1 MQRNLD
7 ISTLRALVTVIDMAS
22 VTKAAN
28 KLHLTQSTV
37 SMQIKRLEETLDITL
52 LKREG
57 RAMKPTPEGEQLLG
71 YARKLVAINDE
82 TIDRLTCHD
91 HNGELRFGVPIDL
104 ADTYIP
110 EILRRFVSD
119 YPQVTVSLTIDDT
132 TVLLEEF
139 NSGKLDLI
147 LTTEFEVGSA
157 GRWLLSRD
165 LVWTGAIGGKA
176 WTRDPVPLAFTQNC
190 IFRQPA
196 IAALDKAGIA
206 WTEVIS
212 RSGHSFDSGSIA
224 CAADLCI
231 RADIEGFLA
240 PGTEAIDDRGARLPK
255 LPRYHVNAYV
265 ADGPNADIANI
276 FVRFIESAFAGE
288 HSTETVERLIQES

>member
-37 SMQIKRLEETLDITL
+37 SMQIKRLEETLDMTL

-57 RAMKPTPEGEQLLG
+57 RAMKATSEGDQLLR

-82 TIDRLTCHD
+82 TVDRLTNHD
-91 HNGELRFGVPIDL
+91 HDGELRFGVPFDI
-104 ADTYIP
+104 ADTYVP
-110 EILRRFVSD
+110 KILKRFISD
-119 YPQVTVSLTIDDT
+119 YPQVKVSLTIDNT

-139 NSGKLDLI
+139 DAGKLDLI
-147 LTTEFEVGSA
+147 LTTEFEASST

-165 LVWTGAIGGKA
+165 LIWTGAIDGKA
-176 WTRDPVPLAFTQNC
+176 WARSPVPLAFTKNC
-190 IFRQPA
+190 IFRQTA
-196 IAALDKAGIA
+196 IDALENAGIA
-206 WTEVIS
+206 WTEALS
-212 RSGHSFDSGSIA
+212 SNGHSFDSGTIA
-224 CAADLCI
+224 CVADLGI

-240 PGTEAIDDRGARLPK
+240 TGTEAIDDNGSRLPK
-255 LPRYHVNAYV
+255 LPRYHVNAYL

-288 HSTETVERLIQES
+288 HSSEKTKRLAQAS